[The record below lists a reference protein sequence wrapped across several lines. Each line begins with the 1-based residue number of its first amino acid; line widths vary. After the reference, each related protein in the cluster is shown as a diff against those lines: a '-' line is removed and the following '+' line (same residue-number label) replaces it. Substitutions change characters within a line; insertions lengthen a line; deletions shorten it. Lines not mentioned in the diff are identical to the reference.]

1 MCLLK
6 KNRLEANLDAIRRP
20 RLRMRKRRLFRF
32 SRIIRRRCHDL
43 AFGASLAVFDGNGN
57 LSADLRKV
65 KGGRQPEHGT
75 RERQTANN
83 LRAVAIVVL
92 VTVASFAGAINAAVN
107 VIAFFRISA
116 WEESTL
122 DRHVVEKA
130 WAVCILGNSTSGP

>member
-43 AFGASLAVFDGNGN
+43 AFGASLAVF
-57 LSADLRKV
+57 KV